1 MQLDKKQNIF
11 SGYLNVNGSLKSYHV
26 TVIYSMRRA
35 VNVRDVMYYWSCVQ
49 YYAINVDVLKDDAN
63 HDPQWTEDQILAARI
78 TLAGVTITS
87 VELDVLAKT
96 TVAVFEILERA
107 WTSQNCTLID
117 MKIEFGV
124 DVLNSQSRIV

>member
-1 MQLDKKQNIF
+1 MQLDKKQF

-63 HDPQWTEDQILAARI
+63 HDPQWTEDQILAAQI
-78 TLAGVTITS
+78 TLAGVMITS